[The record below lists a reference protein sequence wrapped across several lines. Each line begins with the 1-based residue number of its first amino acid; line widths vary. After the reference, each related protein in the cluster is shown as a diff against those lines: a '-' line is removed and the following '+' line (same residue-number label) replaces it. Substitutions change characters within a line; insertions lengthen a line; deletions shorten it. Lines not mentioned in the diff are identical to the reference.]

1 MGLMESWLHLD
12 VSKNMVA
19 LTGLLLFLIPLIHIR
34 QYKDYS
40 FRILYLAS
48 VLLWIIIFNHKAE
61 SPTFVIATAGI
72 GIWYFF
78 QRPDRLNLVLLIMA
92 FFLISMSVSDLVP
105 SHIRSE
111 FVKPYGIKAVMPV
124 VIWCKIL
131 YEQLTLRYK
140 PASFIEIPAL
150 T

>member
-1 MGLMESWLHLD
+1 M
-12 VSKNMVA
+12 
-19 LTGLLLFLIPLIHIR
+19 
-34 QYKDYS
+34 
-40 FRILYLAS
+40 YLAS

-78 QRPDRLNLVLLIMA
+78 QSRDRLNLVLLIMA

-105 SHIRSE
+105 SYIRSE

-131 YEQLTLRYK
+131 YEQITLRYK
-140 PASFIEIPAL
+140 PAPFMETPVLS
-150 T
+150 